1 MSTVGKI
8 EIYAYLEGRT
18 SEDPGILF
26 TSSSIL
32 GVVTISNTVA
42 APLYSVTSLG
52 NNVGSMIKIA
62 ARGTRTNS
70 NASNAIKADISVDL
84 SMKSA

>member
-1 MSTVGKI
+1 
-8 EIYAYLEGRT
+8 
-18 SEDPGILF
+18 
-26 TSSSIL
+26 
-32 GVVTISNTVA
+32 
-42 APLYSVTSLG
+42 LG